1 MSDGWVG
8 PHLPRDGLTGRP
20 PVLGSPAM
28 KPTAVPYYAS
38 SAITILREI
47 RPLPRVFGLLRR
59 PTSTSVQIPGQKLD
73 FEVRD
78 FMDVWCLKET
88 FLNRD
93 YIVHG
98 FEPKPDWTVID
109 IGAALGDFSVQ
120 CKRDFG
126 VRRVIA
132 VEPAPSANER
142 LKENLH
148 RNGADGVEIVDKALA
163 EKPGELWLDV
173 SGPPLSMGTTATQAH
188 GQQVRVEA
196 ITMTMLFDELGIER
210 CDLMKLDCEGAEFE
224 LLKNPD
230 DEALARTDR
239 IVMEFHETAGPNGR
253 DRRTLLRTLE
263 QAGFVAEAIE
273 NKVHRD
279 LGFLRAVRK
288 ELV

>member
-1 MSDGWVG
+1 
-8 PHLPRDGLTGRP
+8 
-20 PVLGSPAM
+20 M

-59 PTSTSVQIPGQKLD
+59 PSSTSVQIPGRHLD

-88 FLNRD
+88 FLNEE

-98 FEPKPDWTVID
+98 FTPQPDWTVID

-126 VRRVIA
+126 VKRVIA

-142 LKENLH
+142 LRENLN
-148 RNGADGVEIVDKALA
+148 RNGAQDVEIVDKALDP
-163 EKPGELWLDV
+163 KVTELWLDV
-173 SGPPLSMGTTATQAH
+173 SGPPLSMGTTKTQAH
-188 GQQVRVEA
+188 TEQVRVEA
-196 ITMTMLFDELGIER
+196 ITMTQLFEQLGIER
-210 CDLMKLDCEGAEFE
+210 CDLMKLDCEGAEFN
-224 LLKNPD
+224 LISDPD
-230 DEALARTDR
+230 DPALAKTDR
-239 IVMEFHETAGPNGR
+239 IVMEWHEGEGR
-253 DRRTLLRTLE
+253 DRSTMRHTLE
-263 QAGFVAEAIE
+263 HAGFTVEIWE

-279 LGFLRAVRK
+279 LGFLRATRK
-288 ELV
+288 NLTK